1 MKGIDN
7 EGKIY
12 LIHGDMT
19 SAPDVKKVFQIGIKL
34 EKELNLLSILQV

>member
-1 MKGIDN
+1 MKGIDT

-19 SAPDVKKVFQIGIKL
+19 SALDVKKNFQMDIKL
-34 EKELNLLSILQV
+34 EKELNLLSIL